1 MSRINQIFAEKNINL
16 SLNAY
21 NISKIKIKSEK
32 LEDEPLV
39 IQELKSVKKH
49 LSIQMT
55 TVKLKAS

>member
-21 NISKIKIKSEK
+21 NIFKIKIKSEK

>member
-1 MSRINQIFAEKNINL
+1 MSRINQIFAGKNINL

-21 NISKIKIKSEK
+21 NISKIRIKSEK

-39 IQELKSVKKH
+39 IQELKSAKKH